1 MVKCRYAPV
10 AQLDRAQ
17 DSDSWCRRFDSCQVR
32 HVGTDFAPFRFLFTQ
47 KISHTLRHSFFF
59 AKKARLVCLFACK
72 RAHNGTL
79 SLPPFYESTF
89 GASFDSKIVTSSQN
103 ANKPY
108 NDAVCF
114 SLYANYQKI
123 LTELFQYLIQFFI

>member
-32 HVGTDFAPFRFLFTQ
+32 HVGTDFAPFRFLFNKNQ
-47 KISHTLRHSFFF
+47 SHAPSFLLFR
-59 AKKARLVCLFACK
+59 KKARLVCLFACK

-79 SLPPFYESTF
+79 SLSPFYESTF
-89 GASFDSKIVTSSQN
+89 GASLDSKIVTSSQN
-103 ANKPY
+103 ANKPHNY
-108 NDAVCF
+108 AVCF